1 MVKSSEGP
9 VNPSLLQLMVMSF
22 GLQSLRRRMLKH
34 MLDMSSLPEEVVD
47 QHLEIFAELQPI
59 LTPFPQVK
67 RFPDFGKRF
76 WREKE

>member
-1 MVKSSEGP
+1 
-9 VNPSLLQLMVMSF
+9 
-22 GLQSLRRRMLKH
+22 

-59 LTPFPQVK
+59 LTPFPLVK
-67 RFPDFGKRF
+67 RFPDFGRRF